1 MNSARFEK
9 TVLVTGASS
18 GIGAATARRFAE
30 EGARVILLARR
41 RDKIDV
47 LAQELGEGAEAHA
60 VDVRDRDAVA
70 QVMGRLPAPDVVL
83 ISAGLARGRDP
94 LDETALEDVEEIL
107 DTNVLGVFNTVHPV
121 LGAMRERNS
130 GHIVVVSSSAAFYP
144 YRGANAYAPSKAAVH
159 MLCQCLRNDLG
170 GTRVRVS
177 EIAPAM
183 VENTGFT
190 AVRFRGDQGQI
201 EGTYKGL
208 DVLQAEDVADAV
220 FYCASAPERV
230 NVDLMVLFPVQQ
242 HIGGAVMHRDPA

>member
-1 MNSARFEK
+1 MNSASFEK

-30 EGARVILLARR
+30 AGARLILLARR
-41 RDKIDV
+41 RDKIEA
-47 LAQELGEGAEAHA
+47 LARELGNGAEAHA
-60 VDVRDRDAVA
+60 VDVRDREAMV
-70 QVMGRLPAPDVVL
+70 QVMSRFPAPDVVV

-107 DTNVLGVFNTVHPV
+107 DTNVMGVFNTAHAVM
-121 LGAMRERNS
+121 GTMRERNN
-130 GHIVVVSSSAAFYP
+130 GHIVVISSSAAFYP

-159 MLCQCLRNDLG
+159 MLCQCMRNDLG

-190 AVRFRGDQGQI
+190 AVRFRGDQDQM

-208 DVLQAEDVADAV
+208 EVLQAEDVADAV
-220 FYCASAPERV
+220 FYSASAPARV
-230 NVDLMVLFPVQQ
+230 NVDLIVLFPVQQ